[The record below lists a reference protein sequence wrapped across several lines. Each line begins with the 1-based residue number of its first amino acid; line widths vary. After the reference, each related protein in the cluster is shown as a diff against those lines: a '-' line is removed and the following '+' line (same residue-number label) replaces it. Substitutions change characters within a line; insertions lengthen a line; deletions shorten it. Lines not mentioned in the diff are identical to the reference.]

1 MTCQARLVP
10 ELYCTDFDRS
20 LAFYTVT
27 LGFRVVY
34 ERRNSRFAFLERE
47 GAQVMIE
54 EPTEPDRVLLAAELA
69 FPLGRGVNL
78 QIEVGDVVELHNS
91 VLASG
96 APVFLELEER
106 EYQRLEDAVRVRQFV
121 VQDPDGY
128 LLRFSQDL
136 ANSDA

>member
-1 MTCQARLVP
+1 
-10 ELYCTDFDRS
+10 
-20 LAFYTVT
+20 VT